1 MTSSLNDN
9 GIDVTKLIGLI
20 GHCFLVEISVRS
32 CWATGEDSCND
43 PGPNEH
49 RICTCSED
57 LCNCYEEA
65 GDEGES
71 QGCRMPPTAR
81 LQQSAAVQRAGSGGC
96 MAKVLVALSVLLLSS
111 YNTCIRK
118 F

>member
-9 GIDVTKLIGLI
+9 GTDVTKLRRGLI
-20 GHCFLVEISVRS
+20 GHCFLAEISVRS

-43 PGPNEH
+43 PGPNQH

-57 LCNCYEEA
+57 LCNCYAEA

-81 LQQSAAVQRAGSGGC
+81 LQQSAAVPLAGGGGC
-96 MAKVLVALSVLLLSS
+96 LAKVLALSILLLSS
-111 YNTCIRK
+111 YNTCIQK